1 MQDFP
6 VFDPRYTRYAHLTD
20 LRSDTVTRPTE
31 AMYARMRA
39 APIGDDGLDGD
50 PSVRE
55 LEAAVATMLGK
66 EAGLYVPTCTMA
78 NLLAVLAH
86 TQRHQQVVL
95 EANAHMFTTERGGS
109 LLAGLAY
116 TAVEGSMGAMDL
128 NRLTAA
134 IKPGAYRIGVG
145 LIAIETSHNNAG
157 GAVLPLE
164 HMRDVHVLA
173 QRHGVPVHIDGA
185 RLMNAAAALGV
196 PAATLGEH
204 AESVSLCLSK
214 GLSAPV
220 GAVLAA
226 SGKAIG
232 VARAYRK
239 VLGGTQRQA
248 GIMAAAGLEALLTM
262 SARMTDDHAQA
273 RALSDRLNAIGA
285 PLAASTPDTNIV
297 QVQVGETGMSSHQWV
312 DALSEHGVF
321 ARPWGDSI
329 LRCVTHRHID
339 ARDIEHAADAFA
351 QVLKQC
357 VHA

>member
-6 VFDPRYTRYAHLTD
+6 VFDSRYARYARLTD

-31 AMYARMRA
+31 AMYERMRA

-50 PSVRE
+50 PSVQQ
-55 LEAAVATMLGK
+55 LEATVATMLGK

-116 TAVEGSMGAMDL
+116 TPVEGNMGAMDL
-128 NRLTAA
+128 ERLAAA
-134 IKPGAYRIGVG
+134 IRPGAYRIGVG
-145 LIAIETSHNNAG
+145 LIVMETSHNNAG
-157 GAVLPLE
+157 GAVLPLD
-164 HMRDVHVLA
+164 HMRDVQALA

-196 PAATLGEH
+196 PAATLGQH
-204 AESVSLCLSK
+204 AQSVSLCLSK

-226 SGKAIG
+226 SREAIG
-232 VARAYRK
+232 IARAYRK

-248 GIMAAAGLEALLTM
+248 GIMAAAGLEALQTM
-262 SARMTDDHAQA
+262 SARMVDDHAQA
-273 RALSDRLNAIGA
+273 RALSERLNAIGA
-285 PLAASTPDTNIV
+285 PLAARTPETNIV
-297 QVQVGETGMSSHQWV
+297 QVQVGETGMNSHQWV

-321 ARPWGDSI
+321 TRPWGDTM
-329 LRCVTHRHID
+329 LRCVTHRHIHT
-339 ARDIEHAADAFA
+339 ADIAHAADAFA
-351 QVLKQC
+351 QVLKRRVQ
-357 VHA
+357 A